1 MSINMHVDTTIGE
14 AHVSVCVV
22 ATYVSREQLEGIIK
36 CLNENEL
43 EGWRNPDGSGEQE
56 ELLTIEEV
64 LANPKLRDYLC
75 GEAVEDGIALYD
87 PHEFW
92 NNDGW
97 CDLRDY
103 R

>member
-1 MSINMHVDTTIGE
+1 MSIDMHVDTTVGE
-14 AHVSVCVV
+14 AEGSVCRVV
-22 ATYVSREQLEGIIK
+22 TYVSREQLEGIIK

-43 EGWRNPDGSGEQE
+43 SDEQE
-56 ELLTIEEV
+56 ERLTIEEV

-87 PHEFW
+87 PDEFW